1 MVLGDALLLSVA
13 LLLRVMLGLAVGDC
27 TLLAVA
33 LIFGEREDESVTL
46 GEALLLVAA
55 LPLRVALLLRD
66 PLGEAVLLRKGDC
79 VAVPDCPALKLREPD
94 EHAELLGDTDDERDG
109 DEHAVTERLTGAVRE
124 SVETPEP
131 LRD

>member
-55 LPLRVALLLRD
+55 LPLRVALPRRVTLT
-66 PLGEAVLLRKGDC
+66 
-79 VAVPDCPALKLREPD
+79 VALVD
-94 EHAELLGDTDDERDG
+94 
-109 DEHAVTERLTGAVRE
+109 
-124 SVETPEP
+124 
-131 LRD
+131 